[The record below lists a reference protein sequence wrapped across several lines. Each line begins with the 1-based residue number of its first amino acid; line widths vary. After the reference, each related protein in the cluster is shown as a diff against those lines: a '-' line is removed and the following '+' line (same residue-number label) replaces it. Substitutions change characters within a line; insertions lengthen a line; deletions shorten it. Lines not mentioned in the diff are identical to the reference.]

1 MRADMAM
8 LFFMDMSIWR
18 TESGELGNRLEA
30 MPKIRLFL
38 SVRLRA
44 NSAKRNARNPP
55 NKRFLFSRRQKCS
68 QIQKINAYP
77 PFRLIPY
84 FFNALPEPFQN
95 ILFFPTG
102 FSAFPPAFSLVPRL
116 RFS

>member
-1 MRADMAM
+1 MAM

-18 TESGELGNRLEA
+18 TESGELGNRPEA

-44 NSAKRNARNPP
+44 NSAKRNAHNPP
-55 NKRFLFSRRQKCS
+55 R
-68 QIQKINAYP
+68 INAFYFRGNKNVVKFKKSMLIRR
-77 PFRLIPY
+77 FRLIPY
-84 FFNALPEPFQN
+84 FFNAFPEPFQN
-95 ILFFPTG
+95 ILFFPAG
-102 FSAFPPAFSLVPRL
+102 FSAFPPAFFLVPRL